1 MKIIIKNYYPEG
13 GITYGPELTFDT
25 YREAIAYLMEE
36 QTMQAMD
43 RAEGIEEVALMG
55 N

>member
-13 GITYGPELTFDT
+13 GIEYGPELTFDT
-25 YREAIAYLMEE
+25 YQEAIAYLMEE
-36 QTMQAMD
+36 QTMQAMEQAD
-43 RAEGIEEVALMG
+43 DIEEAALTG